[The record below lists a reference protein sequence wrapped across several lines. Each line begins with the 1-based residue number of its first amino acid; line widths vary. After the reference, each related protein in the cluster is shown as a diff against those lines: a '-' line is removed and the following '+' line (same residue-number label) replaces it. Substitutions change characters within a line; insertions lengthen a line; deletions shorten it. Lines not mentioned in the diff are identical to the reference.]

1 MGSIKY
7 LGQVLLQSKED
18 LMLPKGPQLCH
29 VLRQA

>member
-18 LMLPKGPQLCH
+18 LVLPKGPKLYH